1 MIRNASS
8 PNFGVDP
15 KTTAY
20 VLSLSAVKPNINYQK
35 KCLVPKLWCRPII
48 KWWAG
53 KDSNLR
59 TLT

>member
-1 MIRNASS
+1 MIKNASS
-8 PNFGVDP
+8 PNFDVGP
-15 KTTAY
+15 KKEAAI
-20 VLSLSAVKPNINYQK
+20 SRNSF
-35 KCLVPKLWCRPII
+35 II